1 MSTFTE
7 LKCFNHLLLQKMEEM
22 KKEMEKQKKIYES
35 LVEVAHTNND
45 GSPFGCEQ
53 CHNCQKWFDED
64 DGHLSIYIDEKDRF
78 FYCQECYEKDNCK
91 IKCCC
96 DCGEVVFKSE
106 AHYSP
111 EGNELCNYCA
121 FQRTKQ

>member
-1 MSTFTE
+1 
-7 LKCFNHLLLQKMEEM
+7 MEEM

-53 CHNCQKWFDED
+53 CHNCQKWYDED
-64 DGHLSIYIDEKDRF
+64 DGHLYESMPEDNGSVGSIRYS
-78 FYCQECYEKDNCK
+78 YCQECYDKDNCK

-96 DCGEVVFKSE
+96 DCGEVVLKSE

-111 EGNELCNYCA
+111 EGNELCNYCSLE
-121 FQRTKQ
+121 RTKQ